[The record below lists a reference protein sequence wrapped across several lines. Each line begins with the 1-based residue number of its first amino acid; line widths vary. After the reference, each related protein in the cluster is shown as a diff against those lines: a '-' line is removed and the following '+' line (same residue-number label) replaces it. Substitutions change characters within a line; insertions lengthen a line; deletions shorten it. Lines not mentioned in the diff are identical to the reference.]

1 MAVQFNFDRNRL
13 FTTACILITMC
24 AFSFSVAAQKVR
36 LRAQITPSCT
46 SGSSNWKF
54 ADIYADGN
62 IAVQGS
68 YNCKGAFIYDIT
80 NPDAPVLASWYNP
93 ASSQQFLE
101 AIVVGNR
108 GYFGSGGSSLGDGDG
123 VHIVDLT
130 DPYHPALLGVVNS
143 THGNAFNDIHEMVI
157 FQQGGQTYLVEN
169 YNCLGCN
176 RILKFINITDPA
188 NPVFVRD
195 LTSTDPRWI
204 HAIHIRGTRM
214 FTSGWGNGS
223 SARGRTEIYDIGNIT
238 TQAPVLQG
246 FIEDS
251 NASLDHGNQMHS
263 SWSSEDGNY
272 LYSCREVTSSNGPS
286 PGDVRVYDIHNPAT
300 PLLVNSI
307 SMTGLGLNAV
317 TPHNPVVMG
326 NYLYVS
332 WYQAGL
338 QVFDISDPVN
348 PKRVG
353 QYDTFSPTFAP
364 TAKEQ
369 KIAAGLDP
377 WDLVCGSAKLQ
388 SVLPTTYDG
397 DWAVFPFLGRDKV
410 LVGDLTNGL
419 LIVDTTAISAPAK
432 NSVSDFDG
440 DGKTDVSTFTPAT
453 GGWQVVNSST
463 GSFSSIPFGLNGD
476 KLTAGDYDGDNKAD
490 IAVWR
495 PSTGVWYSLNS
506 SNGVF
511 RANQFGLSADIP
523 VPGDYDADGKTD
535 IAVWRPSTG
544 VWYILQ
550 STLGIKIFSWGL
562 NGDKPLV
569 GDYEGDGKAD
579 PTIYRNGSWYVL
591 QSSSS
596 LPMGMS
602 FGLAT
607 DKPLAG
613 DFDGDGKSDFAVF
626 RPSTGVWY
634 VWKSSINNF
643 TATAWGLSTDV
654 PVSADYDGDGKADL
668 AIFRPTDGNWHILG
682 STAGYSVANL
692 GTATDIPSPSSINP

>member
-1 MAVQFNFDRNRL
+1 MAVKFNFKRHNL
-13 FTTACILITMC
+13 FVMACIVLMMS
-24 AFSFSVAAQKVR
+24 AFSFNAEAQKVR
-36 LRAQITPSCT
+36 LRSQITPTCS
-46 SGSSNWKF
+46 SGSSLWKF

-93 ASSQQFLE
+93 GNNIQFLE

-108 GYFGSGGSSLGDGDG
+108 GYFGAGNASG
-123 VHIVDLT
+123 VHIVDLSN
-130 DPYHPALLGVVNS
+130 PYSPVLLGTVDDPNNVTS
-143 THGNAFNDIHEMVI
+143 FDAIHEMVV
-157 FQQGGQTYLVEN
+157 FQQGNQTYLVEN

-176 RILKFINITDPA
+176 KVLKFINVTDPA
-188 NPVFVRD
+188 HPAFVRD
-195 LTSTDPRWI
+195 LVSTDPRWI
-204 HAIHIRGTRM
+204 HAIHIRGNRM

-223 SARGRTEIYDIGNIT
+223 SARGRTEIYDISNIA

-246 FIEDS
+246 FIEDP

-286 PGDVRVYDIHNPAT
+286 PGDVRVYDIHNPAA
-300 PLLVNSI
+300 PVLVNSI
-307 SMTGLGLNAV
+307 SMASLGLNAV

-353 QYDTFSPTFAP
+353 QYDTFSNTFAP
-364 TAKEQ
+364 TAEEQ
-369 KIAAGLDP
+369 KIAASLDP
-377 WDLVCGSAKLQ
+377 WDIFCGSQRLQ
-388 SVLPTTYDG
+388 NLLPTSYDG

-410 LVGDLTNGL
+410 LVGDLAGGL
-419 LIVDTTAISAPAK
+419 FIVDTTGVSAPPK
-432 NSVSDFDG
+432 NVVSDFDG
-440 DGKTDVSTFTPAT
+440 DGKTDLSKFNSNT
-453 GGWQVVNSST
+453 GGWEVINSS
-463 GSFSSIPFGLNGD
+463 SNSSASTSFGLNGD
-476 KLTAGDYDGDNKAD
+476 KVAAGDYDGDGKSD

-495 PSTGVWYSLNS
+495 PGNGVWYSLNS
-506 SNGVF
+506 SNGIF
-511 RANQFGLSADIP
+511 RANQFGVSTDIP
-523 VPGDYDADGKTD
+523 VPGDFDADGKTD
-535 IAVWRPSTG
+535 IAVWRPSNG
-544 VWYILQ
+544 AWYIQQ
-550 STLGIKIFSWGL
+550 STLGLKIVSWGV

-579 PTIYRNGSWYVL
+579 PTIYRNGSWYIL

-596 LPMGMS
+596 IPMGAS

-613 DFDGDGKSDFAVF
+613 DFDGDGKSDLAVF

-634 VWKSSINNF
+634 VFKSSINNF
-643 TATAWGLSTDV
+643 TAINFGLATDMPV
-654 PVSADYDGDGKADL
+654 PADYDGDGKADVGVY
-668 AIFRPTDGNWHILG
+668 RPSEGNWYILG
-682 STAGYSVANL
+682 STAGYSVKNF
-692 GTATDIPSPSSINP
+692 GTAADVPSPSSVNPQ